1 MIDSSKELVS
11 VVTPCYNEEE
21 NIERLCETLRGVFAE
36 LEEYDYEH
44 IIVDNY
50 STDNTRTILRSI
62 AGGDPRVKVIFNSRN
77 FGYIRSMYHG
87 VMQTTG
93 EAVTVIAADLQDPP
107 ELIADLLA
115 KRAEG
120 FDVVMAVKDD
130 SQEGR
135 FMFALRKLF
144 YRVIRNLSDEVKMV
158 DNFFGF
164 GIFDR
169 KVIDFLRQ
177 IEEPHPYFRGL
188 ISEAGMKQTVL
199 KYTQPVRERGA
210 TNFNLYRLYDFA
222 MIALTNYSKIPI
234 RMISVFGIIFGFLSL
249 VLGVLTLVVKL
260 LKWSIF
266 PGGVAALM
274 VTFFFFVAVN
284 FLFLGLLGE
293 YILSI
298 HSRVSKKPHV
308 FEMER
313 INFDRPPT

>member
-1 MIDSSKELVS
+1 MTDSPKELVS

-21 NIERLCETLRGVFAE
+21 NVERLCETVRGVFAE
-36 LEEYDYEH
+36 LRGYDYEH
-44 IIVDNY
+44 IIIDNY

-62 AGGDPRVKVIFNSRN
+62 AGHDPRVKLIFNSRN

-93 EAVTVIAADLQDPP
+93 DAVTVIAADLQDPP
-107 ELIADLLA
+107 ELIKDLLE

-130 SQEGR
+130 SREGKL
-135 FMFALRKLF
+135 MFALRKLF

-169 KVIDFLRQ
+169 KVIEFLRQ
-177 IEEPHPYFRGL
+177 MDEPHPYFRGL
-188 ISEAGMKQTVL
+188 ISEAGMKQAVL
-199 KYTQPVRERGA
+199 QYTQPVRERGA

-234 RMISVFGIIFGFLSL
+234 RMISVFGILFGLSSL
-249 VLGVLTLVVKL
+249 VLGVLTLIVKL

-266 PGGVAALM
+266 PVGVAALM
-274 VTFFFFVAVN
+274 VTFFFFIAVN

-313 INFDRPPT
+313 INFDR

>member
-1 MIDSSKELVS
+1 MTDAKKQIVS

-21 NIERLCETLRGVFAE
+21 NIQLLYETVRNVFDE
-36 LEEYDYEH
+36 LPEYEYEH
-44 IIVDNY
+44 LIIDNF
-50 STDNTRTILRSI
+50 STDNTRTVLRSI
-62 AGGDPRVKVIFNSRN
+62 AGGDPRVKLIFNSRN

-93 EAVTVIAADLQDPP
+93 DAVTVLAADLQDPP
-107 ELIADLLA
+107 ALIKDLLE

-120 FDVVMAVKDD
+120 FDVVMAVKED

-135 FMFALRKLF
+135 LMFALRSLF
-144 YRVIRNLSDEVKMV
+144 YKMIRNLSDEVKMV

-169 KVIDFLRQ
+169 KVIEFLKQ
-177 IEEPHPYFRGL
+177 MDEPHPYFRGL
-188 ISEAGMKQTVL
+188 IAEAGMKRTVL
-199 KYTQPVRERGA
+199 KYVQPLRKRGS

-234 RMISVFGIIFGFLSL
+234 RLISVFGIIFGMSSL
-249 VLGVLTLVVKL
+249 VLGVLTLIVKL
-260 LKWSIF
+260 MKWSIF
-266 PGGVAALM
+266 PVGVAALM
-274 VTFFFFVAVN
+274 VMFFFFIAVN

-313 INFDRPPT
+313 INFDR